1 MRISKIKLFQN
12 FNTIKGYAEKTG
24 IKLRYFCIPALLSLL
39 AAVLEGVGLAL
50 LLPLAKALLEMNFDF
65 IQETKAMQFIMHNIF
80 HVYSRQHTFI
90 FVFIVTTIMCSM
102 ILSNVMRYLAMLTTR
117 YQLRKFSDKLR
128 RLIFDRYLSFGKLFF
143 DRHNLGYLHN
153 ILINYVNQI
162 AVEFY
167 NLEDAFSR
175 FFMLVMYLVIMFS
188 IEARLTILILLILPL
203 LHSSARWLISKIKR
217 SSSVYASFS
226 QRINEQIFNILS
238 CVPLVKIYAREERE
252 KEAFSKLSDNLRRA
266 EFSIDKKTQL
276 VKPLN
281 EILVLV
287 IVILFISLMT
297 FMVTKEKIGQVS
309 SFLVF
314 FIVLKRA
321 SNSFYFLTIVKNS
334 LAAISGPVAEI
345 KKIFNDEGK
354 FFVTHGEKTFPGLRS
369 AIELK
374 NLTFSYI
381 DDIKVLKGINFTIE
395 KNKITA
401 LVGPSG
407 AGKTTLVNLILRFYD
422 CQSSAIFVDGVD
434 IKNFSLDSLRKR
446 MALVSQDTLLF
457 NGSIKNN
464 IVYGL
469 DEEIDE
475 AKFIEV
481 VKKSRLYDF
490 IMQLPDKF
498 NTSIGDR
505 GVKLSG
511 GEKQR
516 VAIARALLKNSEILI
531 LDEATSSLDS
541 KTEKLI
547 QEAINEAVKG
557 RTTIVIAHRLSTI
570 KNADK
575 IIVIEAGS
583 VAEEGGLDELLA
595 AKGRFFEYWQEQK
608 FY

>member
-345 KKIFNDEGK
+345 KKIFN
-354 FFVTHGEKTFPGLRS
+354 L
-369 AIELK
+369 
-374 NLTFSYI
+374 
-381 DDIKVLKGINFTIE
+381 
-395 KNKITA
+395 
-401 LVGPSG
+401 
-407 AGKTTLVNLILRFYD
+407 
-422 CQSSAIFVDGVD
+422 
-434 IKNFSLDSLRKR
+434 
-446 MALVSQDTLLF
+446 
-457 NGSIKNN
+457 
-464 IVYGL
+464 
-469 DEEIDE
+469 
-475 AKFIEV
+475 
-481 VKKSRLYDF
+481 
-490 IMQLPDKF
+490 
-498 NTSIGDR
+498 
-505 GVKLSG
+505 
-511 GEKQR
+511 
-516 VAIARALLKNSEILI
+516 
-531 LDEATSSLDS
+531 
-541 KTEKLI
+541 
-547 QEAINEAVKG
+547 
-557 RTTIVIAHRLSTI
+557 
-570 KNADK
+570 
-575 IIVIEAGS
+575 
-583 VAEEGGLDELLA
+583 
-595 AKGRFFEYWQEQK
+595 
-608 FY
+608 